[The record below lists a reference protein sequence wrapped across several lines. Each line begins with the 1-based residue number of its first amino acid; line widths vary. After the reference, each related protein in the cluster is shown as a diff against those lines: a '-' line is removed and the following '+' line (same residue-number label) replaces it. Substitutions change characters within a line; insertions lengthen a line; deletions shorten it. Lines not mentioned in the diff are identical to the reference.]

1 MRFLFDDQQ
10 RSFAESVRTLLS
22 RECDAT
28 TVRAEWEGAPRSVQ
42 RWQRLAGA
50 GLCGVLL
57 DGLTEVDAA
66 LALEETGRFA
76 LPDPIVESALVA
88 APLLGESGGR
98 VAVQLTQ
105 RGRYCVDADQAE
117 VLLLQHGEELHHL
130 HPSQVCMTAQPSLDA
145 GRRVFSVEWEPAAA
159 TQVTG

>member
-1 MRFLFDDQQ
+1 MRFICDDQQ
-10 RSFAESVRTLLS
+10 RSFAETVRTRLS
-22 RECDAT
+22 RECDAAP
-28 TVRAEWEGAPRSVQ
+28 VRAEWEGAPRSLQ

-57 DGLTEVDAA
+57 DGLTEVDAV

-88 APLLGESGGR
+88 APLLGESGAR
-98 VAVQLTQ
+98 VPVQLTK

-117 VLLLQHGEELHHL
+117 VLLLQHGAALHRL
-130 HPSQVCMTAQPSLDA
+130 DPS
-145 GRRVFSVEWEPAAA
+145 
-159 TQVTG
+159 